1 MNDDEGHVRWWEK
14 EDCFAGRGN
23 GRSPHYQ
30 NSRTASLIY
39 WRREGAAVGFLLL
52 YCQQLSICNTE
63 GLLSLLRGN
72 KSPPP
77 PLLYLSQP
85 LAPGFILE
93 MLFEGLWFSCFS
105 SGRFSL
111 WEGFFI
117 CLFVLQR
124 RLPLSFP
131 RVCSFCAENLPGD
144 VLKWLEVWF
153 PRQPKAGC
161 HVTHFSTE
169 VSLWGVCMCTQGQV
183 MTERTPH
190 WYTVWQWKPT
200 RKRIRFNWIINTSEP
215 RPESM
220 REAMRGNRGA
230 LDGLGFFFCFAW
242 IT

>member
-111 WEGFFI
+111 WEGFLFFVFF
-117 CLFVLQR
+117 CRGDCPFLSLEFAVFVLKTFLVMFWSDWKCDFPDSQR
-124 RLPLSFP
+124 QGVTWPTFP
-131 RVCSFCAENLPGD
+131 HRSPCGECVCVLKAKWWRKEHLTGTQSGSENLLG
-144 VLKWLEVWF
+144 
-153 PRQPKAGC
+153 
-161 HVTHFSTE
+161 
-169 VSLWGVCMCTQGQV
+169 
-183 MTERTPH
+183 
-190 WYTVWQWKPT
+190 
-200 RKRIRFNWIINTSEP
+200 
-215 RPESM
+215 
-220 REAMRGNRGA
+220 RG
-230 LDGLGFFFCFAW
+230 
-242 IT
+242 